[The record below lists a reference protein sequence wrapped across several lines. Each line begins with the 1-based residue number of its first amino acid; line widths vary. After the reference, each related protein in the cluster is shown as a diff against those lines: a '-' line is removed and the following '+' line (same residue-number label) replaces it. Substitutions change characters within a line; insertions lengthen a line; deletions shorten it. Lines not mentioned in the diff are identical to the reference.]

1 MIIYHHHHHHR
12 QRIDN
17 GEKERQETSQ
27 MSTNRGTQPS
37 GMITEQL
44 EKQNKVREV
53 LGLSW

>member
-27 MSTNRGTQPS
+27 MSTNRRTQPS

-53 LGLSW
+53 LGLS